1 MGIMIYLY
9 NSTFKFFK
17 PPTSSKVVL
26 GISVNPYFLRIG
38 CTNFNDFIKFSLVKT
53 IGDPFVYCRTCSA
66 ASFNNITKSAA
77 IKPEVDL
84 ASYIICVEV
93 RLC

>member
-1 MGIMIYLY
+1 MGMMIYLY
-9 NSTFKFFK
+9 NSIFKFFK

-38 CTNFNDFIKFSLVKT
+38 CTNFKDFIKLSIVKT
-53 IGDPFVYCRTCSA
+53 IDDPFVDCRTCSA
-66 ASFNNITKSAA
+66 ASFSNITKSAA

-84 ASYIICVEV
+84 TSYIICEEV